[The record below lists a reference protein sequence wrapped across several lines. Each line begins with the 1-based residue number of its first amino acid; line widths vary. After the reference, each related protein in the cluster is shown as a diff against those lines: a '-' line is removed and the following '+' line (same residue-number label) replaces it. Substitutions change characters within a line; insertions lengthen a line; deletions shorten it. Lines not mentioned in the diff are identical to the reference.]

1 MDPVPDADGLNHNDR
16 PMPAEPSSSNRPV
29 PALVLTGGGARSA
42 YQAGVLKAIAE
53 LLPEQPNP
61 FRVIV
66 GTSAGAVAASVLAAR
81 AEHWR
86 QAIAAIE
93 QVWANFH
100 VDHIFH
106 VGRRKMLRSG
116 LHWALSLLSGGLLL
130 SPPRSLFDNEPLRQ
144 LLEREVP
151 WRGVGRSI
159 RTGRLDALALCCTG
173 YGTARS
179 VAFFQARRDLS
190 EWSRHHHVGRRTR
203 LGLPHLMGSLAVPL
217 LFPAEEI
224 EGEWFGDGAMRQ
236 MSPLSPAVRLGADR
250 LLIIG
255 MRPPGTGGMTR
266 RRSTPHAEPTPGQI
280 AGFALDNLFTDQIWA
295 DLEQIERVNRT
306 LRVAP
311 QVFPHARLI
320 EQVVLVSP
328 SEDVRAIAER
338 CMHTLPPSLKALLRV
353 VGARDARG
361 AQLASYLMFE
371 SEYTRAL
378 IDLGYRDGLAKA
390 PELRQLLMPDAD
402 AGAPAS
408 DQEQRSQAQ

>member
-1 MDPVPDADGLNHNDR
+1 
-16 PMPAEPSSSNRPV
+16 MPHQPSSRSRPV

-61 FRVIV
+61 FRVIC

-86 QAIAAIE
+86 QAVSAIE

-100 VDHIFH
+100 VNHIFE
-106 VGRRKMLRSG
+106 VGRRKMLKSG
-116 LHWALSLLSGGLLL
+116 LHWAISLLSGGLLL
-130 SPPRSLFDNEPLRQ
+130 SPPRSLFDNSPLRA

-151 WRGVGRSI
+151 WRGVSRSI

-179 VAFFQARRDLS
+179 VAFFEAREDLS
-190 EWSRHHHVGRRTR
+190 EWSRHHHVGRRVR
-203 LGLPHLMGSLAVPL
+203 LGLHHLMGSLAVPL

-224 EGEWFGDGAMRQ
+224 DGEWYGDGAMRQ
-236 MSPLSPAVRLGADR
+236 MSPLSPPVRLGADR

-255 MRPPGTGGMTR
+255 MRAPGTGGMSR
-266 RRSTPHAEPTPGQI
+266 RRSIPHAQPTPGQI

-320 EQVVLVSP
+320 EKIVVVSP
-328 SEDVRAIAER
+328 SEDVRNIAEHY
-338 CMHTLPPSLKALLRV
+338 MHTLPPSLKALLRV

-371 SEYTRAL
+371 SEFTRAL

-390 PELRQLLMPDAD
+390 PELRELLLSP
-402 AGAPAS
+402 PTEHERLE
-408 DQEQRSQAQ
+408 QEKRSQAQ

>member
-1 MDPVPDADGLNHNDR
+1 MPVQS
-16 PMPAEPSSSNRPV
+16 PSRNQPV

-42 YQAGVLKAIAE
+42 YQVGVLKAVAE
-53 LLPEQPNP
+53 LLPRQENP

-86 QAIAAIE
+86 QAVAAIE
-93 QVWANFH
+93 QVWANFQ

-116 LHWALSLLSGGLLL
+116 MHWALSLLSGGLLL
-130 SPPRSLFDNEPLRQ
+130 SPPRSLFDNSPLRA
-144 LLEREVP
+144 LLKREVP
-151 WRGVGRSI
+151 WRGVNRSI
-159 RTGRLDALALCCTG
+159 RTGQLDALALCCTG

-179 VAFFQARRDLS
+179 VAYFQAHDGLS
-190 EWSRHHHVGRRTR
+190 EWSRRQHVGRRTR
-203 LGLPHLMGSLAVPL
+203 LQLHHLMGSLAVPL
-217 LFPAEEI
+217 LFPAEQI
-224 EGEWFGDGAMRQ
+224 DGEWFGDGAMRQ

-266 RRSTPHAEPTPGQI
+266 RRSTPHSEPTPGQI
-280 AGFALDNLFTDQIWA
+280 AGFALDNLFTDQIWS
-295 DLEQIERVNRT
+295 DLEQIEQVNRG

-311 QVFPHARLI
+311 ELFPGARLI
-320 EQVVLVSP
+320 EQVVFISP
-328 SEDVRAIAER
+328 SEDLRTIAER
-338 CMHTLPPSLKALLRV
+338 CMHTLPASLKALLRV

-371 SEYTRAL
+371 SDYTRAL
-378 IDLGYRDGLAKA
+378 IDLGYRDGLANA
-390 PELRQLLMPDAD
+390 TALRQLLLPPSLL
-402 AGAPAS
+402 PAATLE
-408 DQEQRSQAQ
+408 QEQRSQAQ